1 MALWE
6 TCELTDCTVVSLKDQ
21 EEEREEVWFIFLE
34 GGEDRVRD
42 AEKAKGRVL
51 SYIYQFMLSFLLKN
65 LILTT
70 REWWGKRRGGSR

>member
-1 MALWE
+1 
-6 TCELTDCTVVSLKDQ
+6 VVSLKDQ

-42 AEKAKGRVL
+42 AEKAKEKGRLL

-70 REWWGKRRGGSR
+70 RE